1 MTPPSLA
8 FPPRPRNAEAAGSMD
23 GGAGGQRCRRKEA
36 MAWYHRTCAMSSPA
50 EEFGWKNPHLQSQN
64 LLDWIGLMKTCGGP
78 RVSCALMSVSPH
90 VTIGKQ
96 SPVDVENTCL
106 EPVTS
111 ALSRLVMAEMQH
123 FSNAVQ
129 GSWAFQENFQ
139 CRPVLFSLN
148 EKWCGGN
155 INQQVRILFLNWKMN
170 IFLVISQLKL
180 YVDIVQFLFSL
191 LL

>member
-1 MTPPSLA
+1 
-8 FPPRPRNAEAAGSMD
+8 
-23 GGAGGQRCRRKEA
+23 
-36 MAWYHRTCAMSSPA
+36 
-50 EEFGWKNPHLQSQN
+50 
-64 LLDWIGLMKTCGGP
+64 
-78 RVSCALMSVSPH
+78 MSVSPH

-111 ALSRLVMAEMQH
+111 ALSRLVMAEMQD

-139 CRPVLFSLN
+139 CRPVLFSLH

-155 INQQVRILFLNWKMN
+155 INQQVRILFLNWEMN

-180 YVDIVQFLFSL
+180 YVDIVQFFFFHYCYNLIVGLTFTLWEKSNQTKTKTPHQPFSSGIQKKIC
-191 LL
+191 